1 MTVETIKDILELTRR
16 LHANLADKLKCAA
29 KDAQQEKLRMLLDY
43 LSQHEQELSRAIALS
58 EKDTEKAVLQT
69 WCAEYFDKHPF
80 KLETLGNL
88 DFANMSTGD
97 VLRSLL
103 AVHDRIIDLYRY
115 LSTRAEV
122 SSTEEL
128 LNGLLALEQ
137 HEIMRMIRDAE
148 KLEDL

>member
-16 LHANLADKLKCAA
+16 LHANLADKLKRAA
-29 KDAQQEKLRMLLDY
+29 RDTQHEKLRMLLDY
-43 LSQHEQELSRAIALS
+43 LSQHEQKLSRVIALS
-58 EKDTEKAVLQT
+58 ALQT

-88 DFANMSTGD
+88 DFANMGTDD

>member
-16 LHANLADKLKCAA
+16 LHANLALTLQHAA
-29 KDAQQEKLRMLLDY
+29 RDAPQEKLHMLLDY
-43 LSQHEQELSRAIALS
+43 LSQHEQELSRVIALS
-58 EKDTEKAVLQT
+58 EEDAEKAVLQT
-69 WCAEYFDKHPF
+69 WCAEYFDKSPF
-80 KLETLGNL
+80 KLETLDNL
-88 DFANMSTGD
+88 DFANMSTDD

-115 LSTRAEV
+115 LSMRAEV

>member
-16 LHANLADKLKCAA
+16 LHANLADKLKRAA
-29 KDAQQEKLRMLLDY
+29 RDSQHEKLRMLLYY
-43 LSQHEQELSRAIALS
+43 LSQHEQELSRVIALS
-58 EKDTEKAVLQT
+58 EEDAEKAALQT
-69 WCAEYFDKHPF
+69 WCAEYFDKQPF
-80 KLETLGNL
+80 KPETLGNL
-88 DFANMSTGD
+88 DFANMNTND

-103 AVHDRIIDLYRY
+103 AVHGRIIDLYRY

-122 SSTEEL
+122 TSTKEL

>member
-16 LHANLADKLKCAA
+16 LHSNLADKLQRAA
-29 KDAQQEKLRMLLDY
+29 KGIQQEKLRMLLDY
-43 LSQHEQELSRAIALS
+43 LSQHEQELSRILALS
-58 EKDTEKAVLQT
+58 EKDAEKAALQT

-80 KLETLGNL
+80 KLETWSSL
-88 DFANMSTGD
+88 DFANMNTGE
-97 VLRSLL
+97 VMRSLL
-103 AVHDRIIDLYRY
+103 TVHDEIIDLYRY

-128 LNGLLALEQ
+128 LTGLLALEQ
-137 HEIMRMIRDAE
+137 HEIMRMIRDTE

>member
-97 VLRSLL
+97 VMRSLL
-103 AVHDRIIDLYRY
+103 AVHDLYRY

>member
-1 MTVETIKDILELTRR
+1 MV
-16 LHANLADKLKCAA
+16 
-29 KDAQQEKLRMLLDY
+29 
-43 LSQHEQELSRAIALS
+43 
-58 EKDTEKAVLQT
+58 
-69 WCAEYFDKHPF
+69 PF

-88 DFANMSTGD
+88 DFANMGTDD